1 MANAPGRPLMARS
14 NASWPYVV
22 GSLIALLF
30 VSIHWAQSGTVI
42 AQIDLP
48 PPYDP
53 ATMLG
58 KCAFAWNHVHSYFGM
73 IDNCFSWSPYLA
85 LQLALQKIA
94 GDSTGQ
100 ALLFAIPLIFSWLGA
115 FNVAR
120 ALGASPA
127 AAFVG
132 AWAYA
137 FNPARQS
144 MFGLFAT
151 GDAYAALLP
160 WIWYWTIAAA
170 LEPAQRRKITIAL
183 AAVSF
188 ALLPILAITPQLLV
202 ALVVGLV
209 PVLWFAVM
217 RSADRRAYLVW
228 AVRTLAIVIG
238 VTLWWT
244 VPNAMAYVGVGLT
257 HPVDP
262 SAVAWTFSRAS
273 LLNEMRFCAMWF
285 WQYAHYNPWAIEF
298 ERNASFYASGFVP
311 IAGLVLALVVC
322 RGISLNTARFMGA
335 FGLLALFV
343 AKGLHAPFAWLN
355 AAFYKIPGMF
365 VFIEPYGPILIAAL
379 CLSVCCALAMEALL
393 ASGRRPPPGVGA
405 ALAVVFVALLWW
417 NNAAAV
423 TGAIFHER
431 TNALPNVH
439 IQLPGEWRDAARYI
453 DSAGPGGVVV
463 LPSDEFYQANYD
475 WGYQGTDILPVELLD
490 RDVLMP
496 GAPVTYTQTDAAR
509 ILDGAVTHLVD
520 RRSPL
525 AAVLLARLGIRFAIV
540 RTDVHPFHGFMPDRA
555 DAGKSFGN
563 GRPAVFG
570 ALEVYD
576 LGPVSGRLRVE
587 SPRAESSA
595 VSTYHIDTLASQTT
609 RVSIDRDRLKPLDWP
624 SGAPVPSLV
633 GQIEVSS
640 TAISYDVWNP
650 APVALHATILVGVWP
665 RWQSTYDI
673 SVNGVAAGSSTVPA
687 SRVTEWARFPAI
699 TLQPG
704 MNHLV
709 VRALE
714 STRQRFA
721 AFLPPRFASGQPWS
735 PHVNEIAFAD
745 IHPEHATIPRTGKS
759 AVVDVHLS
767 MDRDPVLELLPAS
780 PDASGPTAWRYG
792 VRRGRAS
799 YECFDVWWTG
809 QAIHLADSVRS
820 CFASLGQNL
829 NESDARPVVIDR
841 LALAADAPYSARF
854 ASLTIE
860 EASDSLSS
868 SASELLATPRE
879 TQPQTLWNIPGLS
892 VAVRV
897 TQPATTFVLGESF
910 SPTWIAFGFDGISP
924 MPKHFLDDGWQ
935 NGWDCGGAGT
945 ILVFNWV
952 PVFELLF
959 FVIGLAGLVVL
970 CARRS

>member
-1 MANAPGRPLMARS
+1 MARS
-14 NASWPYVV
+14 STAWPYVV

-53 ATMLG
+53 ANMLA
-58 KCAFAWNHVHSYFGM
+58 KCAFAWNHAHSYFGM

-85 LQLALQKIA
+85 LQLILQRIA
-94 GDSTGQ
+94 GDSAGQ
-100 ALLFAIPLIFSWLGA
+100 ALLFAMPLIFSWLGA

-120 ALGASPA
+120 ALGASPT

-160 WIWYWTIAAA
+160 WIWYWAIAAA
-170 LEPAQRRKITIAL
+170 LEPAQRRKITIASG
-183 AAVSF
+183 AVSF

-202 ALVVGLV
+202 ALVVGLI
-209 PVLWFAVM
+209 PLLWFAAVC
-217 RSADRRAYLVW
+217 SADGRAYLAW
-228 AVRTLAIVIG
+228 AGRTLAVVVG

-257 HPVDP
+257 HAVDP
-262 SAVAWTFSRAS
+262 SAVAWTFARAS

-298 ERNASFYASGFVP
+298 ERNASMYASGFVP

-322 RGISLNTARFMGA
+322 RGVGLKTVRFMGA

-343 AKGLHAPFAWLN
+343 AKGLHAPLPWLN

-365 VFIEPYGPILIAAL
+365 VFVEPYGPILIAAL
-379 CLSVCCALAMEALL
+379 CFSVCCALAIQSML
-393 ASGRRPPPGVGA
+393 ASPRRTLPGVGA
-405 ALAVVFVALLWW
+405 ALAWVFFALLWW

-439 IQLPGEWRDAARYI
+439 IQLPVEWRDAADYI

-463 LPSDEFYQANYD
+463 LPSDGFYQANYD

-496 GAPVTYTQTDAAR
+496 GAPFTYTQTEAAR
-509 ILDGAVTHLVD
+509 TLDDAVTRLVD

-525 AAVLLARLGIRFAIV
+525 TAVLLARMGIRFAIV
-540 RTDVHPFHGFMPDRA
+540 RTDVHPYHGFMPDRA
-555 DAGKSFGN
+555 GAGNSIGS

-587 SPRAESSA
+587 SPRTPANT
-595 VSTYHIDTLASQTT
+595 VSTRIVNDALAAQPTGF
-609 RVSIDRDRLKPLDWP
+609 SIDRDRLKPLDWP
-624 SGAPVPSLV
+624 SGIPVPSLV
-633 GQIEVSS
+633 GQTELSS
-640 TAISYDVWNP
+640 TAITYDVWNP
-650 APVALHATILVGVWP
+650 APVAVHCAMLVGVWP
-665 RWQSTYDI
+665 RWQSTFDL
-673 SVNGVAAGSSTVPA
+673 SVNGATAGSTTVVA
-687 SRVTEWARFPAI
+687 SRVTVWARFPAI

-704 MNHLV
+704 MNHV
-709 VRALE
+709 VVGAPA
-714 STRQRFA
+714 STRQQFA
-721 AFLPPRFASGQPWS
+721 AFLPPRFAPDQPWS
-735 PHVNEIAFAD
+735 PHVNEVAFAD
-745 IHPEHATIPRTGKS
+745 VRLARAPNSNAGKS
-759 AVVDVHLS
+759 VGVDVQLS
-767 MDRDPVLELLPAS
+767 MDGDPVLELLPPS
-780 PDASGPTAWRYG
+780 PDASSGPTAWRYG

-799 YECFDVWWTG
+799 YECFNVWWTG
-809 QAIHLADSVRS
+809 QAVYLADSVRS
-820 CFASLGQNL
+820 CLASLGLNL
-829 NESDARPVVIDR
+829 HESDARSIVIDR

-854 ASLTIE
+854 SSLTIE
-860 EASDSLSS
+860 HVSDSSTSS
-868 SASELLATPRE
+868 GSRSLTTLRE
-879 TQPQTLWNIPGLS
+879 PQPQTIWNIPGLS
-892 VAVRV
+892 VTARV
-897 TQPATTFVLGESF
+897 TQPTTTFVLGESF
-910 SPTWIAFGFDGISP
+910 SPTWIAFGFGGASP
-924 MPKHFLDDGWQ
+924 IPKHFLDDGWQ
-935 NGWDCGGAGT
+935 NGWECGSGGT

-952 PVFELLF
+952 AVFEIFF
-959 FVIGLAGLVVL
+959 FVAGLAGLVVL